1 MGSLSE
7 TRSLLRPTKKMLK
20 TTNMAKFG
28 LFLIFLTSQVS
39 SFTEEAPSLVLDNY
53 RLISDKKT
61 KTFFEQNL
69 QDLFTMFRSFF
80 EDNLD
85 HCPECYTTFPRTGND
100 YKSVNKI
107 DDDVYKVLQLTRL
120 YQPANIT
127 KQAFEFLVQLE
138 TYIKAIA
145 PADGGGIDI
154 KREAMRLVTL
164 GFYKS
169 RHDLAKA
176 NLIYKR
182 MRHFDRKTRF
192 RQSLVT
198 WFANGMGEEYQG
210 VREDLLKHGTE
221 LMHLVLRRR
230 EFPYDINCIKMRERI
245 KFLIEQSTLWVWQAR
260 GLVFSGRNS
269 PLQRQKIMMQ
279 GLAGTLLELAW
290 YFGEEHEIPVL
301 IKYSCNQNDRDI
313 EDDVFES
320 GRVTR
325 QLGGS
330 RDSWGLEAKK
340 LPENTND
347 RKMLRVNLMN
357 ENDILGERNLEQ
369 NE

>member
-1 MGSLSE
+1 MKMGFGVK
-7 TRSLLRPTKKMLK
+7 PF
-20 TTNMAKFG
+20 MAFG
-28 LFLIFLTSQVS
+28 LLVLTS
-39 SFTEEAPSLVLDNY
+39 FTVAQFSDDTPSLVLDNHS
-53 RLISDKKT
+53 IITDKKT
-61 KTFFEQNL
+61 KTFIDQNL
-69 QDLFTMFRSFF
+69 QDLFTMFRSYF

-145 PADGGGIDI
+145 PSDGGGIDI

-169 RHDLAKA
+169 KHDVPRA
-176 NLIYKR
+176 NQIYKR

-198 WFANGMGEEYQG
+198 WFANGMGEEYEG

-245 KFLIEQSTLWVWQAR
+245 RFLIEQSTLWVWQAR
-260 GLVFSGRNS
+260 GLIFSGRNS

-290 YFGEEHEIPVL
+290 YFGEDREIPVL

-313 EDDVFES
+313 EDDVFDS
-320 GRVTR
+320 GRATR
-325 QLGGS
+325 QLT

-340 LPENTND
+340 LPEAKD
-347 RKMLRVNLMN
+347 DEFGFDLMS
-357 ENDILGERNLEQ
+357 EEDVMGERNLE
-369 NE
+369 

>member
-1 MGSLSE
+1 MGF
-7 TRSLLRPTKKMLK
+7 PKPI
-20 TTNMAKFG
+20 MAFG
-28 LFLIFLTSQVS
+28 LLVFVSQIFTVVSQN
-39 SFTEEAPSLVLDNY
+39 EGDHPSLVLENH
-53 RLISDKKT
+53 RMISDRKT
-61 KTFFEQNL
+61 KTFFDKNI

-80 EDNLD
+80 EENLD

-145 PADGGGIDI
+145 PQDGGGIDI

-169 RHDLAKA
+169 RHDLSRA
-176 NLIYKR
+176 NEVYKR

-230 EFPYDINCIKMRERI
+230 EFPYDINCRQMRERI

-260 GLVFSGRNS
+260 GLIFSGRNS
-269 PLQRQKIMMQ
+269 PLTRQKIMMQ

-290 YFGEEHEIPVL
+290 YFGDDQEVPTL
-301 IKYSCNQNDRDI
+301 IKFSCNKNDQDI
-313 EDDVFES
+313 EDDTVFDT
-320 GRVTR
+320 GRMTR
-325 QLGGS
+325 ELS
-330 RDSWGLEAKK
+330 MRDSWGLEARK
-340 LPENTND
+340 LPRLED
-347 RKMLRVNLMN
+347 EKIVMDLMT
-357 ENDILGERNLEQ
+357 ENDVAGERDLE
-369 NE
+369 

>member
-7 TRSLLRPTKKMLK
+7 TRSLSRPTRKMLK
-20 TTNMAKFG
+20 TNMAKFG
-28 LFLIFLTSQVS
+28 LFFIFLTSQVS

-53 RLISDKKT
+53 RLINDKKT

-145 PADGGGIDI
+145 PMDGGGIDI
-154 KREAMRLVTL
+154 KKEAMRLVTL

-210 VREDLLKHGTE
+210 VMEDLLKHGSE
-221 LMHLVLRRR
+221 LMHLILRRR
-230 EFPYDINCIKMRERI
+230 EFPYDINCIKMRERL

-290 YFGEEHEIPVL
+290 YFGE
-301 IKYSCNQNDRDI
+301 
-313 EDDVFES
+313 DVFDS
-320 GRVTR
+320 GRTTR
-325 QLGGS
+325 ELGS

-340 LPENTND
+340 LPESMND
-347 RKMLRVNLMN
+347 RNMLNVNLMN

-369 NE
+369 N